1 MPTPLPSSFASAAAG
16 NAHDASKRG
25 DVSASGEWYAL
36 FPGLGLLMRLGV
48 DSIHLRIFSIFSP
61 SPCHE
66 DGWLGVWWI
75 FTAWLLTDVFVLLFA
90 FFPYIVLFVACPFFS
105 LPAN

>member
-36 FPGLGLLMRLGV
+36 FPGPGLLMRLGV

-61 SPCHE
+61 PRARRTA
-66 DGWLGVWWI
+66 GW
-75 FTAWLLTDVFVLLFA
+75 VFGGS
-90 FFPYIVLFVACPFFS
+90 S
-105 LPAN
+105 LRGF

>member
-36 FPGLGLLMRLGV
+36 FLSGSDSFGSLG
-48 DSIHLRIFSIFSP
+48 
-61 SPCHE
+61 
-66 DGWLGVWWI
+66 WI
-75 FTAWLLTDVFVLLFA
+75 SFT
-90 FFPYIVLFVACPFFS
+90 
-105 LPAN
+105 